1 LTLKSD
7 SSSSFSSSPSS
18 SSSSSSCTATASSST
33 ANLGPGYDVF
43 GLGLDAFEDTVKI
56 TTTRKRMT
64 MSNRSKKQITIKM
77 SDEEAR
83 SGKGIEGREGG
94 GVGITIPSN
103 PEDNSAGLVVK
114 RMAEDFHIKYDLDIH
129 ILKKVPAGFGMGS
142 SAASAAAAAVAFDTL
157 FDLKIEKTKLVEYA
171 AEGEVA
177 SAGIKHYDNVS
188 GSLLGGFVIVRT
200 SPKLEFIRIE
210 PPKDLVLVIAV
221 PLIQVPKRKTEV
233 ARRVLPSA
241 VPLKSVVHNVSNAS
255 TIVAGFMSKD
265 IEMIAKGIDDVIVEP
280 ARKHLIPGYDEV
292 KRKAIKAGALAVT
305 ISGAGPSIISFLKS
319 NKNGKEVADAMVAG
333 FKQAKIESMTV
344 ICRPSTG
351 AKVVSVKK

>member
-7 SSSSFSSSPSS
+7 SSF
-18 SSSSSSCTATASSST
+18 SSSCTAAASSST

-43 GLGLDAFEDTVKI
+43 GLGLDAFDDTVKI

-77 SDEEAR
+77 SDEVER
-83 SGKGIEGREGG
+83 SSKGIEGREEGEK
-94 GVGITIPSN
+94 ITIPSN

-114 RMAEDFHIKYDLDIH
+114 RMAEDFHIDYDLDIH

-142 SAASAAAAAVAFDTL
+142 SAASSAAAAVAFDNL
-157 FDLKIEKTKLVEYA
+157 FDLKIDKTKLVEYA

-177 SAGIKHYDNVS
+177 SAGTKHYDNVS

-233 ARRVLPSA
+233 ARSVLPSA

-292 KRKAIKAGALAVT
+292 KRKATKAGALAVT
-305 ISGAGPSIISFLKS
+305 ISGAGPSMISFLKS
-319 NKNGKEVADAMVAG
+319 NTEGKEVAEAMAAG

-344 ICRPSTG
+344 ICHPSTG

>member
-7 SSSSFSSSPSS
+7 SSF
-18 SSSSSSCTATASSST
+18 SSSCTATASSST

-43 GLGLDAFEDTVKI
+43 GLGLDAFEDRVKI

-77 SDEEAR
+77 SDEEER
-83 SGKGIEGREGG
+83 SGKRGG
-94 GVGITIPSN
+94 GITIPSN

-114 RMAEDFHIKYDLDIH
+114 RMAEDFHIDYDLDIN

-142 SAASAAAAAVAFDTL
+142 SAASAAAAAVAFDNL
-157 FDLKIEKTKLVEYA
+157 FDLKIKKTKLVEYA

-177 SAGIKHYDNVS
+177 SAGTKHYDNVS

-221 PLIQVPKRKTEV
+221 PLIKVPKRKTEV
-233 ARRVLPSA
+233 ARSVLPSA

-319 NKNGKEVADAMVAG
+319 NKDGKEVADAMATG
-333 FKQAKIESMTV
+333 FKQAKIDSMTV
-344 ICRPSTG
+344 ICHPSTG

>member
-1 LTLKSD
+1 MILKSA
-7 SSSSFSSSPSS
+7 
-18 SSSSSSCTATASSST
+18 SSSCTATASSST

-77 SDEEAR
+77 SDEEEKR
-83 SGKGIEGREGG
+83 SGKGIEGGG
-94 GVGITIPSN
+94 GITIPSN

-114 RMAEDFHIKYDLDIH
+114 RMAEDFHIDYDLDIN
-129 ILKKVPAGFGMGS
+129 IQKKVPAGFGMGS
-142 SAASAAAAAVAFDTL
+142 SAASAAAAAVAFDKL

-177 SAGIKHYDNVS
+177 SAGTKHYDNVA

-221 PLIQVPKRKTEV
+221 PLIKVPKRKTEV
-233 ARRVLPSA
+233 ARSVLPSA

-265 IEMIAKGIDDVIVEP
+265 IEMIAKGIDDIIVEP

-292 KRKAIKAGALAVT
+292 KRKATKAGALAVT

-319 NKNGKEVADAMVAG
+319 NKNSKEVADAMVAG
-333 FKQAKIESMTV
+333 FKEAKIESKTV
-344 ICRPSTG
+344 ICHSSTG
-351 AKVVSVKK
+351 AKVVSLKK

>member
-1 LTLKSD
+1 MTLKSD
-7 SSSSFSSSPSS
+7 SSSFSS

-43 GLGLDAFEDTVKI
+43 GLGLDAFEDRVKI
-56 TTTRKRMT
+56 TTTRKRTT

-77 SDEEAR
+77 SDEEER
-83 SGKGIEGREGG
+83 RGKRGRGGEGG
-94 GVGITIPSN
+94 GGITIPSN

-114 RMAEDFHIKYDLDIH
+114 RMAEDFHIDYDLDIN
-129 ILKKVPAGFGMGS
+129 ILKKVPTGFGMGS
-142 SAASAAAAAVAFDTL
+142 SAASAAAAAVAFDNL
-157 FDLKIEKTKLVEYA
+157 FDLKIDKTKLVEYA

-177 SAGIKHYDNVS
+177 SAGTKHYDNVS

-233 ARRVLPSA
+233 ARSVLPNA

-292 KRKAIKAGALAVT
+292 KRKATKAGALAVT
-305 ISGAGPSIISFLKS
+305 ISGAGPSIISFLNS
-319 NKNGKEVADAMVAG
+319 NKDGNEVAEAMVAG

-344 ICRPSTG
+344 ICHPSTG